1 MISLLYVS
9 TSMIDPA
16 AAESA
21 VSEIARVSQHL
32 NDKRGITGALIFT
45 GTHFAQ
51 ALEGDA
57 ASIEILMSALRQDPR
72 HINMIVVEQS
82 KIVERRFAGWSMA
95 YAGPSQ
101 FVARQVNRLLQNP
114 SPVDLRRSAERLMEL
129 LRQFAAK

>member
-9 TSMIDPA
+9 TSMIEPA
-16 AAESA
+16 AAERG
-21 VSEIARVSQHL
+21 VTEIAQESQHL

-51 ALEGDA
+51 ALEGDTG
-57 ASIEILMSALRQDPR
+57 SIEILMSALRRDPR
-72 HINMIVVEQS
+72 HTNIIVVERS
-82 KIVERRFAGWSMA
+82 NIVQRRFAGWSMA

-114 SPVDLRRSAERLMEL
+114 APVELRRSAERLMEL